1 MSFKG
6 SPRFPLHILQRKDE
20 ECLNDDANEEEV
32 HDGCGNDPIM
42 SLSSVGRVLFPPVA
56 QPAQTASQSGF
67 VVPPDGTAAGPA
79 AGTAATSAAQI
90 AQAAPVG
97 AALMLALQEGAAAGA
112 GEREARRHGQ
122 ELLAA
127 LAELQRALLSNG
139 GGDALQRLALLTDM
153 DLHATEPALA
163 QVIGS
168 IRLRARLELARA
180 TVAAERRSPDIA

>member
-20 ECLNDDANEEEV
+20 ECLNDDANEGDAD
-32 HDGCGNDPIM
+32 DGCGNDPIM
-42 SLSSVGRVLFPPVA
+42 SLPPVGRILSPALA

-67 VVPPDGTAAGPA
+67 VVPSNGTGGGPA
-79 AGTAATSAAQI
+79 AGGATASAAQI
-90 AQAAPVG
+90 AQAAPAG
-97 AALMLALQEGAAAGA
+97 AALMLALQESAAAGT

-139 GGDALQRLALLTDM
+139 GGDALQRLVLLTDM
-153 DLHATEPALA
+153 DLHTSDPALA

-168 IRLRARLELARA
+168 IRLRARLEVARA